1 MAKWFLR
8 FLIVIILSFGFS
20 YIPIEFDKDFLSG
33 FYTVI
38 GIMFPL
44 ALTLITSFTFFEVT
58 NDVFVKRQRKQLKD
72 IRNIFIIL
80 FSIATLFFLFKS
92 VTFCISWKWV
102 KFKMASFLAI
112 YFLFCIGYFIRNFA
126 LLAILKDELD
136 DAVRAFK
143 IRSNKSDD
151 I

>member
-8 FLIVIILSFGFS
+8 VFVVIIASFIFS
-20 YIPIEFDKDFLSG
+20 YFPIEFDGDFLSG

-44 ALTLITSFTFFEVT
+44 ALTLATSFSFFEVT
-58 NDVFVKRQRKQLKD
+58 NNVLVERQRKQLKE

-92 VTFCISWKWV
+92 VTFRFTWKWV
-102 KFKMASFLAI
+102 KFNLSSFLAM
-112 YFLFCIGYFIRNFA
+112 YFLFCIAYFIRNFA

-136 DAVRAFK
+136 DAIRAYK
-143 IRSNKSDD
+143 IKVNNSE